1 MGGSYEPKGG
11 GVGAG
16 LSSC

>member
-1 MGGSYEPKGG
+1 MGGSYEPKA